1 MKKRVSP
8 DSPADGSDELP
19 VEPVGEEAPMP
30 RMRIVPGDESS
41 DAFEVTS
48 VPEPGPGPQGWLFPP
63 DELLLPDA
71 LNSYRKPVVAIHA
84 IPERRDVS
92 MKLSSRKL
100 LDALPLAVQLDLR
113 SRNKDEVQELIRKIR
128 EDRAAPLF
136 EVRTKE
142 LARLAGLTGQNM
154 KRIHDLLAEMVG
166 FPFIWNVLGEDGNVE
181 FEAVAPLLIR
191 RDKGVGTKEGY
202 TRFAFEPEIL
212 LWYLEPKMW
221 ATMSW
226 ATMSSIG
233 RSAGPGQE
241 AAYGLY
247 QNIWRYLGTTQK
259 VTPAHD
265 LATWI
270 DLIIGPSRFVK
281 LNAAGDKEV
290 DDYKDFKRRYLV
302 PGLEILN
309 SHHALNHTVELEEK
323 KSGRKVAR
331 LRFKFHEKRQ
341 GSFEFPLGWPPA
353 SLKYLEEIGFTEKDI
368 STLSQLYLYEQVA
381 EALKRLPGAE
391 QRIHAKGGKVYS
403 RKALFNGILANV
415 ANGDAQTAEE
425 EARLM
430 AEAQKRQ
437 QQEMEEQRMTALQGK
452 FSAHQRGLITAG
464 LQNLPA
470 EERSALIQEHLAA
483 KPEDRIMYKPGDFG
497 LPYMVLF
504 CKWLAAAHPERY
516 AAWLPEPKDNN
527 FQSWLVWQLSNR

>member
-1 MKKRVSP
+1 MTKRNPPASRT
-8 DSPADGSDELP
+8 DSSDELP
-19 VEPVGEEAPMP
+19 DEPVGGEAPTP
-30 RMRIVPGDESS
+30 RMRIVEEDEPAGD
-41 DAFEVTS
+41 FHVTTAA
-48 VPEPGPGPQGWLFPP
+48 EAGPGPQGWLFPP

-100 LDALPLAVQLDLR
+100 MEALPLAVQLDLR
-113 SRNKDEVQELIRKIR
+113 SRNKAEEQELIRKIR

-154 KRIHDLLAEMVG
+154 KRIHDLLAELVG

-181 FEAVAPLLIR
+181 FETVASLLIR
-191 RDKGVGTKEGY
+191 RDKGVGSKEGY
-202 TRFAFEPEIL
+202 TRFALEPEIL

-221 ATMSW
+221 ATLSW
-226 ATMSSIG
+226 TTMTSIG

-247 QNIWRYLGTTQK
+247 QNIWRYLNTSQK
-259 VTPAHD
+259 ITPAHD

-281 LNAAGDKEV
+281 VTETGEKEV
-290 DDYKDFKRRYLV
+290 EDYKDFKRRYLV

-309 SHHALNHTVELEEK
+309 AHPALNHTVEMEEK
-323 KSGRKVAR
+323 KSGKRVAR
-331 LRFKFHEKRQ
+331 LRFKFIEKRQ
-341 GSFEFPLGWPPA
+341 GSFDLPLGWPPA
-353 SLKYLEEIGFTEKDI
+353 ALKYLEEIGYSEKDI
-368 STLSQLYLYEQVA
+368 ATLSQLYLYEQVA
-381 EALKRLPGAE
+381 EALKRLPAAE
-391 QRIHAKGGKVYS
+391 QRLRQKGSQVYS
-403 RKALFNGILANV
+403 RKAFFSGILANV
-415 ANGDAQTAEE
+415 AKGEVQTAED
-425 EARLM
+425 EARLLL
-430 AEAQKRQ
+430 EAQKRQ
-437 QQEMEEQRMTALQGK
+437 QQEMEEQRMTALQAK

-464 LQNLPA
+464 LQNLPD
-470 EERSALIQEHLAA
+470 EERTQLIQEHLAA

-516 AAWLPEPKDNN
+516 ETWLPEPKDNN
-527 FQSWLVWQLSNR
+527 FQSWLVWQLANR